1 MTLVQLRHFIALA
14 KTGSFSRAAEAL
26 FVTQPALSRSIQALE
41 AEFGQPLFDRVGRRS
56 ELTPFGRERLGRAEQ
71 LVADA
76 DELAAAGGT
85 KAAAPSGRL
94 RLGLGSGPGAALMT
108 ALLEHGAGLH
118 PRLQLSIARGHT
130 ELLVQSLRE
139 RQLDA
144 LVVDRHSLSPAPDL
158 KVEMQREMR
167 VAYLCRAGHPLLRR
181 RKAPCFADLR
191 AYPIAST
198 PLSSEAAHIQV
209 ERYGPDAHPER
220 CVALRCDE
228 ISSLIEVVRRS
239 DAVLLAV
246 RALAP
251 DLKELVL
258 NPPLDA
264 RARYGL
270 VTLARRTE
278 APALQIVRDLIE
290 QRLRD

>member
-1 MTLVQLRHFIALA
+1 MTLVQLRHFVALA
-14 KTGSFSRAAEAL
+14 QSGSFSRSAEAV
-26 FVTQPALSRSIQALE
+26 FVTQPALSRSIRALE
-41 AEFGQPLFDRVGRRS
+41 SEFGRPLFDRVGRRS
-56 ELTPFGRERLGRAEQ
+56 ELTPFGREVLARATR

-76 DELAAAGGT
+76 DELAAAGGE
-85 KAAAPSGRL
+85 SGPMQTVQL

-108 ALLEHGAGLH
+108 PLLEHGAGLH

-130 ELLVQSLRE
+130 EQLVHLLRE

-144 LVVDRHSLSPAPDL
+144 LVVDRHSLTPAPDL

-167 VAYLCRAGHPLLRR
+167 VAYMCRPGHPLLQRS
-181 RKAPCFADLR
+181 ATPTFADLR
-191 AYPIAST
+191 GFPIAST

-220 CVALRCDE
+220 CVALRCE
-228 ISSLIEVVRRS
+228 EVSSLIEVVRRT

-251 DLKELVL
+251 DLTELVL
-258 NPPLDA
+258 RPALDA
-264 RARYGL
+264 WARYGL

-278 APALQIVRDLIE
+278 APALQIVRRMIE
-290 QRLRD
+290 QQLRD